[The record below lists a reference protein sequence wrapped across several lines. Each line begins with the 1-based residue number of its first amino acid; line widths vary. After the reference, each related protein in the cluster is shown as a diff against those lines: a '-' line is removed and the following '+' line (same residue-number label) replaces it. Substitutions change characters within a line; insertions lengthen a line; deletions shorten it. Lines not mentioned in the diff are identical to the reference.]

1 MNFQDYQQ
9 YRNCENTYLGT
20 LSHYDALSNI
30 VTHNQDTEMDSIS
43 SVCPPPI

>member
-9 YRNCENTYLGT
+9 HRNCENTYWGT

-30 VTHNQDTEMDSIS
+30 VTHNQTEEMDSIS